1 MSASS
6 SALLAP
12 RRGLARR
19 LELLAR
25 GYAALTETDRS
36 LVVAP
41 WQRRWRRVAETPEYD
56 AWLIASGASSGID
69 LHDHGDSTGAIHVL
83 HGASVERSR
92 DRAEREAT
100 SRSTR
105 RKLRAGGT
113 FLVPA
118 TRVHEVRNPF
128 RVDALSVHVYSPP
141 LGAGPTSG
149 RTVG

>member
-19 LELLAR
+19 LELLAH

-41 WQRRWRRVAETPEYD
+41 WQRRWRRIAETPEYD
-56 AWLIASGASSGID
+56 AWLIVRGASSGID

-83 HGASVERSR
+83 HDGALVERSR
-92 DRAEREAT
+92 DRAEREDVPLDAW
-100 SRSTR
+100 
-105 RKLRAGGT
+105 KLRARGT

-141 LGAGPTSG
+141 LGAASDLG
-149 RTVG
+149 

>member
-12 RRGLARR
+12 PRGLARR

-25 GYAALTETDRS
+25 GYAALTDTDRPF
-36 LVVAP
+36 VVAP
-41 WQRRWRRVAETPEYD
+41 WQRRWRRIADTPEYD
-56 AWLIASGASSGID
+56 AWLIAWGASSGID

-83 HGASVERSR
+83 HGALVERSR
-92 DRAEREAT
+92 DRANGDDVPLDA
-100 SRSTR
+100 
-105 RKLRAGGT
+105 RKLRAGAT
-113 FLVPA
+113 FVVPA

-141 LGAGPTSG
+141 LGTGSDPG
-149 RTVG
+149 RTGG